1 MGRLLSLAIA
11 LMAQPVAAQD
21 LPQGCWARDYSA
33 AHLRDNPAQ
42 NVASIRLNFLRA
54 TEETG
59 GIPVMEV
66 MVRLADQGLARSTG
80 MGGAVLIQTAYC
92 YPDGTTWTCG
102 VECDGGQM
110 RIKALAGDT
119 LDVTTDYFLVGQT
132 EGCGGVFDL
141 AERMRAT
148 TYRVKKAAASA
159 CLGG

>member
-54 TEETG
+54 TEGSG

-66 MVRLADQGLARSTG
+66 MVRLADQGLARSMG
-80 MGGAVLIQTAYC
+80 MGGAVLTQTAYC
-92 YPDGTTWTCG
+92 HPDGTAWTCG

-110 RIKALAGDT
+110 RIKAPEGDT